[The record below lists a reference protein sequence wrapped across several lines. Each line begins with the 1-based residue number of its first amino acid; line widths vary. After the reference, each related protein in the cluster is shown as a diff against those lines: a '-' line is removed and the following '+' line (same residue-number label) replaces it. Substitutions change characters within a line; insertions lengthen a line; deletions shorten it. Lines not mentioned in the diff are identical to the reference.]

1 MRRKVKKHEPVDD
14 LIDELVNMRRAAKKK
29 VAKRAGNGSKAH
41 KATTRKTKTRK
52 SKTRKSKARKSKAGP
67 RR

>member
-52 SKTRKSKARKSKAGP
+52 SKAGP